1 LHFPVQY
8 DPVIDRKPLIWP
20 NQARI
25 AVHFVVNI
33 EYFEPGLPA
42 TSINP
47 SFAGLKPDVYNHSWR
62 DYGVRAGIWRL
73 MRTLDRHG
81 IKATVALNALVCHH
95 YPRIIEEVIKRDW
108 EFIGHGLTNS
118 QMLTNLSTEDERN
131 VIQQTLDIIEKSVGV
146 RPKGWLG
153 PALAESWQTPALLE
167 EAGITYVCDWLNDD
181 EPYRLNTPKRK
192 LLSVPYSC
200 ELNDIHCF
208 LRAGYD
214 APNYLQLLKDQFDV
228 LYEESL
234 DRGTV
239 LTIPLHP
246 FIMGHPFRAKYLDL
260 ALQYMSGK
268 SGVWFATGNQIAE
281 AYVSNVGAAD

>member
-73 MRTLDRHG
+73 MRTLDRYG

-192 LLSVPYSC
+192 LLSIPYSC

>member
-1 LHFPVQY
+1 LKFPVQY
-8 DPVIDRKPLIWP
+8 DPAIDRAPIVWP
-20 NQARI
+20 DGARI
-25 AVHFVVNI
+25 AVHVVVNI
-33 EYFEPGLPA
+33 EYFEPGVPA
-42 TSINP
+42 TSVNAA
-47 SFAGLKPDVYNHSWR
+47 FANFKPDVYNHSWR
-62 DYGVRAGIWRL
+62 DYGPRAGIWRL
-73 MRTLDRHG
+73 FRTLDRHG

-95 YPRIIEEVIKRDW
+95 YPRIVEEVAKRNW
-108 EFIGHGLTNS
+108 EFMGHGLTNS
-118 QMLTNLSTEDERN
+118 QILTNLSADDERQ
-131 VIQQTLDIIEKSVGV
+131 VIQQTLDIIEKSAGV

-167 EAGITYVCDWLNDD
+167 EAGVAYVCDWLNDD
-181 EPYRLNTPKRK
+181 EPYRMDTPKRQ

-214 APNYLQLLKDQFDV
+214 APKYLQLLKDQFDV

-234 DRGTV
+234 ERGTV

-260 ALQYMSGK
+260 ALQYMSEK
-268 SGVWFATGNQIAE
+268 PGVWFATGGEIAD
-281 AYVSNVGAAD
+281 AYLRSVGRDA